1 MQRRNFQ
8 SAARRKKRELEKQ
21 LKDPISNED
30 FPSGQSEEGHIPV
43 HRPVLGISC
52 SRVGC
57 APPLS
62 AQPYSYS
69 STSEI
74 KA

>member
-21 LKDPISNED
+21 LKDPIINED
-30 FPSGQSEEGHIPV
+30 F
-43 HRPVLGISC
+43 PVLGISC